1 MRRKL
6 LVNGLIGCFFC
17 TMLFVFPVLSVANES
32 LSSDS
37 GVTLQ
42 QALEDI
48 TKSDPAILEA
58 VKNYESVLAEVGIA
72 ESEYYPV
79 IGTNIT
85 VGPERT
91 DGIDTNDEEEN
102 LISTTATLYVRQ
114 NLFNGGK
121 TTAFVRET
129 DARVQAAAYE
139 VLKVANDI
147 YLETAEAYINVVKA
161 RNLLVIAEENAL
173 TQEKIMRQ
181 VREKTNA
188 GFNRVSEL
196 YNSESRLALSKGSF
210 ISRQQDLNQA
220 LVMFHKR
227 FGRFLGSAQFIEPV
241 PTYEPPATLPENI
254 DLAFQVHPALKVA
267 EYNIETSRY
276 AFEKSE
282 ADDFPTLDLEL
293 RGQYR
298 EDTGG
303 DEGDT
308 DQLGAYLTFNYK
320 IWDGGLRS
328 SQQQRDRAKVRKE
341 NQRSYIE
348 RRNLN
353 ESVRLAWNIME
364 AEQFKNKYLGD
375 HVNLSAK
382 TLGAFKEEYFVG
394 RRTLLDLLNME
405 NEYTDAKLSYSES
418 EFSHLIALYR
428 LMQATGVLLDEHDTG
443 LRTMLGLPE
452 ADYGSIFKDINKSE
466 VKAYEDLAENRD
478 VDQQID
484 AFDQCD
490 NSKADSGSEQYGCV
504 ESNANIAG
512 YPHADDAQLEP
523 YIIPQTFDNDGSVN
537 TDGFSSSGSS
547 KEAHSNPLANS
558 TATPVVISSGD
569 TIVLPMQ
576 PNSDALTRVALKR
589 LGAVKEYLLT
599 HSGAKV
605 LLEGYVASDNNSEAH
620 KQLSLKRTAKV
631 QKYLLQQGVLKENIT
646 VIGRGAEN
654 PVASNST
661 REGRRKNRR
670 VEVTIS
676 DD

>member
-6 LVNGLIGCFFC
+6 LVNGLIGWLCSAVVFI
-17 TMLFVFPVLSVANES
+17 FPVLSVADDP
-32 LSSDS
+32 LASDD
-37 GVTLQ
+37 VMTLQ
-42 QALEDI
+42 QVLEEI
-48 TKSDPAILEA
+48 TKTDPAILEA
-58 VKNYESVLAEVGIA
+58 LKNYESVLAEVGIA

-79 IGTNIT
+79 IGTDVT

-102 LISTTATLYVRQ
+102 LISTTATLYARQ

-139 VLKVANDI
+139 VLKVANDV
-147 YLETAEAYINVVKA
+147 YLETVETYINVVKA
-161 RNLLVIAEENAL
+161 RDLLKIAEENAL

-181 VREKTNA
+181 VREKTEA

-220 LVMFHKR
+220 LVMFHR
-227 FGRFLGSAQFIEPV
+227 NFGRLLGSAQFIEPV
-241 PTYEPPATLPENI
+241 PTYEPPATLPESV

-267 EYNIETSRY
+267 EYNIQTSRY

-308 DQLGAYLTFNYK
+308 EQLGAYLTFNYT
-320 IWDGGLRS
+320 IWDGGLRD

-341 NQRSYIE
+341 NQRAYIE

-375 HVNLSAK
+375 HVELSYK
-382 TLGAFKEEYFVG
+382 TLEAFKEEYFVG

-418 EFSHLIALYR
+418 EFSHLTALYR
-428 LMQATGVLLDEHDTG
+428 LMQSTGVLLDEHDTG
-443 LRTMLGLPE
+443 LRTMLNLPE
-452 ADYGSIFKDINKSE
+452 ADYGSIFKDIDKSE
-466 VKAYEDLAENRD
+466 VKAYEDLTDNRD
-478 VDQQID
+478 VDQQLD
-484 AFDQCD
+484 STDQCD
-490 NSKADSGSEQYGCV
+490 NSASDSGGEQYGCREDNV
-504 ESNANIAG
+504 NIAG
-512 YPHADDAQLEP
+512 YPHADDAQLEA
-523 YIIPQTFDNDGSVN
+523 YIVPQSFGNEGGYNS
-537 TDGFSSSGSS
+537 DGFTTSVP
-547 KEAHSNPLANS
+547 AIPLANPAS
-558 TATPVVISSGD
+558 VPAVISSGD

-576 PNSDALTRVALKR
+576 PDSDAPTKIAMKR
-589 LGAVKEYLLT
+589 LEKVTEYLLANP
-599 HSGAKV
+599 SGKV
-605 LLEGYVASDNNSEAH
+605 LVEGYVASDNNSEEN

-631 QKYLLQQGVLKENIT
+631 QNYLLQQGVPKESIT

-654 PVASNST
+654 PIASNST
-661 REGRRKNRR
+661 REGRRQNRR
-670 VEVTIS
+670 VEVSIS
-676 DD
+676 GE